1 MSGGIGQN
9 PLIAD
14 GSITKVIHCD
24 VLQLPIFL
32 HNRDKANTEKTRN
45 ITTRVTVVGQPCQ
58 ESRYFNGAYCW
69 YQCLFLTLA
78 EVGQSYNI
86 YKVYFL

>member
-32 HNRDKANTEKTRN
+32 HNRDKANTEKTR
-45 ITTRVTVVGQPCQ
+45 
-58 ESRYFNGAYCW
+58 
-69 YQCLFLTLA
+69 
-78 EVGQSYNI
+78 
-86 YKVYFL
+86 KVHHHTGYSGWPTMSGIVLL